1 MKNLLIITAIALA
14 SAVLFTMSA
23 ADKPT
28 KARKLQ
34 HVVCFKYKDGT
45 SPEKIAEV
53 EAAFRA
59 LKEKIP
65 GIVAFECGVNNSP
78 EGKNKGF
85 THAYILTFTNEK
97 DRDGYLPHPEH
108 KKFGGIAGPVLADVF
123 VMDFWAE

>member
-1 MKNLLIITAIALA
+1 MKTILLLAVIAITV
-14 SAVLFTMSA
+14 SFNMSA

-59 LKEKIP
+59 LKDKIP

-78 EGKNKGF
+78 EGKNKGL
-85 THAYILTFTNEK
+85 THAFILTFTSEK

-108 KKFGGIAGPVLADVF
+108 KKFGGIVGPVLADVF
-123 VMDFWAE
+123 VMDFWTE